1 MRRPA
6 ACPSAGPRPLR
17 SRPGP
22 AAVPRRHRR
31 YSVRVVVAGE
41 VRHAVHQLRAV
52 AAADVA
58 EPALR
63 RHVVERDPDRADHV
77 AAQVPV
83 GGVVVP
89 VRKSTNES
97 VLVTNAP

>member
-1 MRRPA
+1 M
-6 ACPSAGPRPLR
+6 
-17 SRPGP
+17 
-22 AAVPRRHRR
+22 
-31 YSVRVVVAGE
+31 VVARE
-41 VRHAVHQLRAV
+41 IRDAVHQLRAV

-58 EPALR
+58 QPALR

-89 VRKSTNES
+89 RRRRDRACAQITNES